1 VPDDPG
7 PPSVEPIGAPLVL
20 MKVTVG
26 QDVYLGTADEVVL
39 WMSKAEGAP
48 PGDLPGYMRGI
59 AARVARASPHA
70 PAIDVADAES
80 FLESLADAG
89 FVQLDERTEA
99 SRERVD
105 PKTLLDE
112 GPVAFGGKV
121 SLEDLEQDV
130 FGEIDED

>member
-1 VPDDPG
+1 
-7 PPSVEPIGAPLVL
+7 VL

-26 QDVYLGTADEVVL
+26 QDVYLGTADEVVR

-59 AARVARASPHA
+59 AARVARAAPQA
-70 PAIDVADAES
+70 PAVDVTDAEA

-89 FVQLDERTEA
+89 FVQLDERAEA

-105 PKTLLDE
+105 PKALLAE

-130 FGEIDED
+130 FGQIEGDEPDDA

>member
-1 VPDDPG
+1 M
-7 PPSVEPIGAPLVL
+7 LL
-20 MKVTVG
+20 KVTVG
-26 QDVYLGTADEVVL
+26 QDVYLGTADEVVRF
-39 WMSKAEGAP
+39 MSKAEGAP

-59 AARVARASPHA
+59 AARVARASQKA
-70 PAIDVADAES
+70 PPIDVSDPEA
-80 FLESLADAG
+80 FLTSLADAG
-89 FVQLDERTEA
+89 FVQLDERAEA

-105 PKTLLDE
+105 PKSILDE